1 MSNKRSD
8 ACRSWWTIRA
18 ALPLPSFFRHSDD
31 LFFVF
36 QISPALSCPHPN
48 KRSWLARW
56 KQKLRRKKMIGA
68 PLGGALRGFVHSFN
82 GKIINCADRAWGVS
96 TKHVS
101 RSIKC
106 LIFANRAF
114 KFQIFFKVHREF
126 GGLFQPSHV
135 TDFNGKIHNASL
147 MYP

>member
-1 MSNKRSD
+1 
-8 ACRSWWTIRA
+8 
-18 ALPLPSFFRHSDD
+18 
-31 LFFVF
+31 
-36 QISPALSCPHPN
+36 
-48 KRSWLARW
+48 
-56 KQKLRRKKMIGA
+56 MIGA

-106 LIFANRAF
+106 LIFANRTL
-114 KFQIFFKVHREF
+114 KFQIFFKVHRKF

-135 TDFNGKIHNASL
+135 TDFNGKIHNESL